1 MEQYD
6 GKLFEGRTLLL
17 GFCGDQTPRDP
28 RHPASAQVP
37 QPATQSQEPP
47 GKHVRPVDSRPRPQ
61 NSRGPCWSPFPRTQ
75 GAMGVILPI
84 TQDEAYGKDPV
95 HGEVVRS
102 EINRVD
108 LSLMRFINISS
119 SLCGLVF
126 LMKPNCSN
134 SRLA

>member
-1 MEQYD
+1 MTANYSKAEPYSLASVVTRRLETHVILPVLKSLNQLHSRKSPLANMSVLLTLD
-6 GKLFEGRTLLL
+6 HVLKTAVALVGRH
-17 GFCGDQTPRDP
+17 F
-28 RHPASAQVP
+28 
-37 QPATQSQEPP
+37 
-47 GKHVRPVDSRPRPQ
+47 HVRRAP
-61 NSRGPCWSPFPRTQ
+61 W
-75 GAMGVILPI
+75 GVILPI

-126 LMKPNCSN
+126 LMEPNCSN